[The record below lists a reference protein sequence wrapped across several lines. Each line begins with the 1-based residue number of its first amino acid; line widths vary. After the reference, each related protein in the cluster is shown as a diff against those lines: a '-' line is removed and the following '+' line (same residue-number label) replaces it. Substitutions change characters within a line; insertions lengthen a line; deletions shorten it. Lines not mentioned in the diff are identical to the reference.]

1 MHYTTLLSVIQ
12 QQIDDFDKRLVEL
25 NNEILVINEQKQK
38 MLTALS
44 ELNSIVNNQ

>member
-12 QQIDDFDKRLVEL
+12 QQIDDLDKKLVNL
-25 NNEILVINEQKQK
+25 NNEILLINEQKQK

>member
-25 NNEILVINEQKQK
+25 NNEILLINEQKQK

-44 ELNSIVNNQ
+44 ELNSLVNNQ